1 MARDARASWAVG
13 RVGGPRRPSRRPPR
27 GPRRRTNLDPRLRGR
42 SRTRGR
48 RTQSS
53 SHPFESRPFARPTR
67 TRRPAHR
74 YRPRSRLLGHTRKE
88 VADKLD
94 VLLQAHREQRP
105 IPDQRQKLGPFLRHW
120 LDEVAR
126 PTLRA
131 STYDSYDDIL
141 RLHLIPGLGRIP
153 LAKLAPAEV
162 QSFLNAKLESGLSPR
177 RVQYL
182 HAVLRR
188 ALVTA
193 ERWGLVARN
202 VAKLVDAPR
211 VPRHEI
217 EPLTP
222 EQARRLIEAAAK
234 DRLRALYVTALGTG
248 LRQGELLGLRW
259 EDVDLEAGRLRVRHT
274 LARVDGRLELLE
286 PKTDRSRRS
295 VSLPEVVVS
304 ALRAHRTRQRM
315 ERLVAG
321 SRWQDTEHTFATTIG
336 TPIEA
341 ARVTRSFGLALERA
355 GLPRIRF
362 HDLRHA
368 AATFLLAQ
376 GFTLEDV
383 KNLLGHSSIVLTSN
397 TYGHVLE
404 QRKQQVARGMDAVLG
419 G

>member
-1 MARDARASWAVG
+1 MSDGGGSPLQAPGEG
-13 RVGGPRRPSRRPPR
+13 RVLSRR
-27 GPRRRTNLDPRLRGR
+27 GPHEGSIYKRQDGRWQGAVHLGYQNGHRLRKFAIG
-42 SRTRGR
+42 
-48 RTQSS
+48 QS
-53 SHPFESRPFARPTR
+53 
-67 TRRPAHR
+67 
-74 YRPRSRLLGHTRKE
+74 RKE
-88 VADKLD
+88 VAEKLD
-94 VLLQAHREQRP
+94 CLLQARNESRP
-105 IPDQRQKLGPFLRHW
+105 IPDKRQKLGPFLRRW

-141 RLHLIPGLGRIP
+141 RLHLIPDLGRI
-153 LAKLAPAEV
+153 AITKLTPDDV
-162 QSFLNAKLESGLSPR
+162 QAFLNAKLASGLSPR
-177 RVQYL
+177 RVQYV

-202 VAKLVDAPR
+202 VARLVDPPR
-211 VPRHEI
+211 VPKHEI
-217 EPLTP
+217 RPLTP
-222 EQARRLIEAAAK
+222 EEADRLIEASAD
-234 DRLRALYVTALGTG
+234 DRYRALWVTAIGTG
-248 LRQGELLGLRW
+248 LRQGELLALFW
-259 EDVDLEAGRLRVRHT
+259 DDVDIEVRRLRVRHT
-274 LARVDGRLELLE
+274 LARLDGKLVLLE
-286 PKTDRSRRS
+286 PKTERSRRS
-295 VSLPEVVVS
+295 IVIPEVVVA

-321 SRWQDTEHTFATTIG
+321 SRWRDSGHVFATTIG

-341 ARVTRSFGLALERA
+341 AAVTRAFRKALARA
-355 GLPRIRF
+355 GLPHSRF

-404 QRKQQVARGMDAVLG
+404 QRQHQVARGMDAVLG